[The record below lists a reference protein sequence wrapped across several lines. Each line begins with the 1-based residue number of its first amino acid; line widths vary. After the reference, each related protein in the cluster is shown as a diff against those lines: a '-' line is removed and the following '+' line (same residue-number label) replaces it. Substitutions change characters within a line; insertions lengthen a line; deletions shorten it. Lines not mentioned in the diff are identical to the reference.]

1 MYEFLQVFPLC
12 MFLIVPPLGV
22 DNMKVQV
29 GSLGQIGLL

>member
-1 MYEFLQVFPLC
+1 